1 MLISLVSLKLQNV
14 KKFEKLIKIVNIDGQ
29 NFHIIWTIWGFSMK
43 FSGKMWIMIILTAT
57 KKQSFALYL
66 EDTVFEKPLEV
77 GVKLTSSK
85 LFRVNQY
92 CQYLNLP
99 TFNQSSMSN
108 QLFNYLVTSIFK
120 FICWLH
126 WFIGLFGFIQL

>member
-1 MLISLVSLKLQNV
+1 
-14 KKFEKLIKIVNIDGQ
+14 
-29 NFHIIWTIWGFSMK
+29 
-43 FSGKMWIMIILTAT
+43 MIILTAT

-66 EDTVFEKPLEV
+66 EDTVFEKPQEV

-85 LFRVNQY
+85 HFRVDQY

-120 FICWLH
+120 FIC
-126 WFIGLFGFIQL
+126 